1 VTATSLPDTR
11 SRILD
16 AALDLFSDHGF
27 EGTTLQQIADRLGLT
42 KAALYYH
49 FPSKDDLLQALH
61 KPVVTDLEGLLD
73 AFTALPDTPAR
84 RREFMR
90 DYLDFLL
97 RHRRM
102 IAYMFHDLAT
112 LAHPAVASGSS
123 ARRARVEAIVGGD
136 ELDFNQQVR
145 IAMAF
150 GGMHAC
156 IARYPDSESPALREA
171 LLDAAGTLL
180 RPRRRSYS
188 RPPRTLSETDR
199 PMSDRTQRRR
209 DARA

>member
-11 SRILD
+11 TRILD
-16 AALDLFSDHGF
+16 AALDLFSNHGF

-49 FPSKDDLLQALH
+49 FRSKDDLLQALH
-61 KPVVTDLEGLLD
+61 EPAVADLEALLD
-73 AFTALPDTPAR
+73 AYAEVPDTPAR
-84 RREFMR
+84 RRRFVE

-97 RHRRM
+97 RHRRL
-102 IAYMFHDLAT
+102 IAYMFRDLAT

-123 ARRARVEAIVGGD
+123 ARRARMEATLGGD
-136 ELDFNQQVR
+136 DLDFNEQVR
-145 IAMAF
+145 IAMVF

-156 IARYPDSESPALREA
+156 IARYTDGDVEALRDA

-188 RPPRTLSETDR
+188 RQRSMDESGR
-199 PMSDRTQRRR
+199 PMMDRTRRR
-209 DARA
+209 GDAPA